1 MHYILRRMATYTA
14 VCRECGE
21 KVLTAP
27 MIGDGEAVRLHQ
39 HLRLQHADL
48 LSTYFVPAL
57 GALLR
62 YFEVRPDT

>member
-1 MHYILRRMATYTA
+1 MATYAA

-27 MIGDGEAVRLHQ
+27 MIGDGEATQLHQ
-39 HLRLQHADL
+39 HLRLQHPDL
-48 LSTYFVPAL
+48 LSRYFVPAL